1 MKIYRN
7 YVVEVKIKSNEE
19 NEQRTE
25 SVIQIYDFDNKILM
39 VKKQF

>member
-1 MKIYRN
+1 M
-7 YVVEVKIKSNEE
+7 EVKIKSNEE